1 MEGRW
6 SSPNENIICGKIKA
20 EISRGEKKCGLKY
33 EFLPSQYFAPK
44 WNQPDPH
51 PPSA

>member
-6 SSPNENIICGKIKA
+6 SSPNIICGKIKA

-33 EFLPSQYFAPK
+33 EFLPSQYSAPK

-51 PPSA
+51 IAGSG